1 MDQKEQL
8 IPASPPRRPPQL
20 GQPNMPQQPSIAP
33 QDSKGPAG
41 VPTIQ
46 TQHQPTHATNLPP
59 EALQQPLGA
68 NNIPN
73 TASIPAVAPQPL
85 LEKPLE
91 PVDKVIDSKDT
102 VDSQAPIKAKQILQ
116 PKSSGLSNE
125 ASDTPQIQYNSGK
138 LEGQQSQEEQ
148 EPEIDPET
156 EFASWTASEFIAHE
170 KPSYWHFAVIGVS
183 ILIAA
188 VIFAF
193 TREILSVL
201 VVIVLGAVFA
211 IYGSAK
217 PKTVQYRLTGEG
229 VYTDEKLHKYN
240 DFKSFSMIETAG
252 LPFIQLMSR
261 KRFMVPLTL
270 YTEPK
275 SIDNITEIIGRH
287 VPYDQKQQDPV
298 DKLSAKLKF

>member
-1 MDQKEQL
+1 MDQKQQN
-8 IPASPPRRPPQL
+8 PADAFSEK
-20 GQPNMPQQPSIAP
+20 PQQVA
-33 QDSKGPAG
+33 
-41 VPTIQ
+41 
-46 TQHQPTHATNLPP
+46 QPTGPQQVSVSPQAYKVAVSLPTNQEQQNAQTNLNSPLDPP
-59 EALQQPLGA
+59 KEPEGA
-68 NNIPN
+68 NLSSQTSISSTTPSNI
-73 TASIPAVAPQPL
+73 AEKSIETPA
-85 LEKPLE
+85 
-91 PVDKVIDSKDT
+91 KV
-102 VDSQAPIKAKQILQ
+102 VDSTTSLDSEAPVKAKQILQ
-116 PKSSGLSNE
+116 PESKDLSNG
-125 ASDTPQIQYNSGK
+125 ALGTSRIQYNSGE
-138 LEGQQSQEEQ
+138 LESQQSQEEQ
-148 EPEIDPET
+148 ESDVDPKT

-183 ILIAA
+183 ILVAV

-252 LPFIQLMSR
+252 LPYIQLMSR

-270 YTEPK
+270 YTEPN
-275 SIDNITEIIGRH
+275 SIDSITEIIGRH

-298 DKLSAKLKF
+298 DKLSAKLRF